1 MRCSLLKRI
10 LYKYIEVIFAIITD
24 KIVCISDY
32 EFNSTPWCIPS
43 SKLVVIKNGINV
55 EQCYASLTV
64 EKITRGALDI
74 PENAFVVGI
83 IARISIQKGQDML
96 VDIAT
101 ILKQKI
107 PNVFFLIVGG
117 KSDDIPEVDNA
128 IEYASLFDVAVL
140 TSRWEGF
147 GLVLLEYMLANKPI
161 VAFEVD
167 AIPEIIINRYNGL
180 LVPSNDLTAFA
191 DAIYSLYNDDKLKQ
205 ELMMNGKLRVNALFN
220 IKRVADEHEKN
231 FAKLCL
237 YK

>member
-1 MRCSLLKRI
+1 M
-10 LYKYIEVIFAIITD
+10 
-24 KIVCISDY
+24 
-32 EFNSTPWCIPS
+32 
-43 SKLVVIKNGINV
+43 
-55 EQCYASLTV
+55 TV

-117 KSDDIPEVDNA
+117 KSDDIPIEKMIDDKGLSSNFFITGEVDNA